1 MYTRA
6 YYPEEQKITVPENY
20 DGTALRECSG
30 TTESAEPSEVDTPLR
45 ASWDIPKE
53 IEVKEDES
61 DTVRSRPK
69 ESDGFFSGLRKKFP
83 ISNIFSGLDIFRD
96 GSLKLGSEEILLIGV
111 ALFLFFTKGGD
122 KECAIMLLLLL
133 LIK

>member
-6 YYPEEQKITVPENY
+6 YYPEEEKITIPENY
-20 DGTALRECSG
+20 DGTALREQPE
-30 TTESAEPSEVDTPLR
+30 TDEAKEPTETETPLR
-45 ASWDIPKE
+45 PSWDIPKE
-53 IEVKEDES
+53 IEMKDDES
-61 DTVRSRPK
+61 DAVMSRPK
-69 ESDGFFSGLRKKFP
+69 ESDGFFSGLRKKLP
-83 ISNIFSGLDIFRD
+83 LSNIFGGLDIFRD

-133 LIK
+133 FIK